1 MTRELPYCSP
11 GGCRHP
17 KRYRLHKALQTSNP
31 SSFCRRAAS
40 AIEPTG
46 AEGCRP
52 PPGSSDPGCAFAV
65 CGLGLPLTQRSS
77 PTWKWHW
84 GLAAGSSSRPAG
96 GGRPQ
101 AFWPTGHEPAGVG
114 GRDWEVRLLL
124 CPSLLVLL
132 LHHTHVPSPPLHFP
146 TDLLRISW
154 NRITSPPPPAHP
166 IFSPTTTLAST
177 EMLLAVTGS
186 PAAKRAGRL
195 IWWYRM
201 STAWTVRTAF
211 GGTPNPRPPCSPTD
225 PSSPRC
231 RRALGGGVLRW
242 PCRSRWQRWR
252 RRHGGGVQQRDCKRC
267 CLCAWHFPSP
277 TRSEQLVL
285 SYFEHSNA

>member
-154 NRITSPPPPAHP
+154 NRITSPPPPGPPHLFTHHHACVHRNAP
-166 IFSPTTTLAST
+166 GCHRKSSGKTGGAFNLVVSDVDSLDSQDCFWGDPQPPPSLQPHRSLISPMPESPGGWGPALALPEQVATVAEESR
-177 EMLLAVTGS
+177 GWG
-186 PAAKRAGRL
+186 PAARL
-195 IWWYRM
+195 QEVLPLRL
-201 STAWTVRTAF
+201 AF
-211 GGTPNPRPPCSPTD
+211 P
-225 PSSPRC
+225 
-231 RRALGGGVLRW
+231 
-242 PCRSRWQRWR
+242 
-252 RRHGGGVQQRDCKRC
+252 
-267 CLCAWHFPSP
+267 
-277 TRSEQLVL
+277 L
-285 SYFEHSNA
+285 SYSE